1 MASNKPT
8 QQQQLEELQE
18 TQEPEQPTV
27 TSWTQLKPQTVESY
41 APWSR
46 NAPNRPQAVS
56 VIGFGLGV
64 LFTLGLISGRHLPS
78 AVFNSTAASNLVEA
92 LQSPLLGAYAAS
104 MAVFHMSEY
113 LTTAIYNPTQVKVGC
128 E

>member
-1 MASNKPT
+1 MTSQAATST
-8 QQQQLEELQE
+8 TIADVQE
-18 TQEPEQPTV
+18 HQRRRV
-27 TSWTQLKPQTVESY
+27 ASWTQLQPQLVESY

-64 LFTLGLISGRHLPS
+64 LFTLGLSTARGLPS
-78 AVFNSTAASNLVEA
+78 AIVSGKAASSFSEA
-92 LQSPLLGAYAAS
+92 LQSPLLGTYAAS

-128 E
+128 Q